1 MNLNAKTVTVL
12 KNFSQINPDIVIK
25 EGSTLSTMSIN
36 KTIVA
41 RANVSDNFPRRAALH
56 LNKFINSVTSYE
68 QPIISFEDNNVLISG
83 SNSGE
88 KSKLTYVNEDTI
100 KQPPEKAINLPSIDA
115 TCRITADAMKSVERQ
130 LGILGLPEIAVVG
143 DSEKIYLQAVDS
155 KNPTSDV
162 FSIEIGSSDKKF
174 RAIFKSENMKIIS
187 GDYDVDICSRG
198 ISHFRGAEVEYWIA
212 VEQHSTF

>member
-25 EGSTLSTMSIN
+25 EGNTLTTMSIN

-41 RANVSDNFPRRAALH
+41 RATVADSFPRRAALH
-56 LNKFINSVTSYE
+56 LNKFINSVTCYD
-68 QPIISFEDNNVLISG
+68 PPNILFGDGNVLISG
-83 SNSGE
+83 PNGE
-88 KSKLTYVNEDTI
+88 RSKLTYVSEDTI
-100 KQPPEKAINLPSIDA
+100 KQPPEKTINLPSVDA
-115 TCRITADAMKSVERQ
+115 SCKINTEAMNIIVRQ
-130 LGILGLPEIAVVG
+130 LGILGVPEIAVVG
-143 DSEKIYLQAVDS
+143 DGEKIYLQAVDS

-162 FSIEIGSSDKKF
+162 FSKEIGITDKKF
-174 RAIFKSENMKIIS
+174 RAIFKSENMKLIS

-198 ISHFRGAEVEYWIA
+198 ISHFKGAEVEYWIA